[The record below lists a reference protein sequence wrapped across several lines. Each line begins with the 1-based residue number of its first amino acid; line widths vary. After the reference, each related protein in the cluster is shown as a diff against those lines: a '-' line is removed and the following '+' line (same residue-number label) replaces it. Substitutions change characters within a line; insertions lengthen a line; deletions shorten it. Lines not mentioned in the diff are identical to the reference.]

1 MAEKYPT
8 KKEYPNIE
16 LLKRDE
22 RPKRSSLKKGD
33 SFDKSLLSSCS
44 VNFAPEPTEIIEY
57 VPDETDS
64 NVISSVDESVSKV
77 TDHDDV
83 DEKTEQTREGIS
95 KLR

>member
-1 MAEKYPT
+1 MAERYPT

-57 VPDETDS
+57 FPDETDCNCT
-64 NVISSVDESVSKV
+64 NVVETVSKV
-77 TDHDDV
+77 TADDDV
-83 DEKTEQTREGIS
+83 DDQTEQTRDAIS